1 MRETNGKSIM
11 KNISPTILPH
21 FHGLSFEDPNTFM
34 SKFVV
39 VCRTY
44 DYTFDEK
51 KLKLFPSTL
60 KDATLYW
67 FMRLERGSIIT
78 WDQMPQ
84 AFNKK

>member
-1 MRETNGKSIM
+1 MI
-11 KNISPTILPH
+11 
-21 FHGLSFEDPNTFM
+21 
-34 SKFVV
+34 KFVV

-60 KDATLYW
+60 KDATFCW
-67 FMRLERGSIIT
+67 FMRLERGNIIT

-84 AFNKK
+84 AFNQK